1 MLDNVENAFH
11 LTDYNNMSDLY
22 EFQQQYNMAQEFIK
36 HRDEFYQSFTISRFS
51 RARDFIE
58 GIELGKITNVVW
70 IDYEARVCSAPGSS
84 LEYKTYKRKD
94 SEEKEY
100 GYYQVSIVMGYN
112 WEKQCVLD
120 EECYAIKCG
129 DLLYVIRHN
138 EYSEDKTPKFTFD
151 CDNNTVT
158 AAITYK
164 EQFEKGPRYYNRI
177 TTVYFIFDV
186 HTNELVEVKHDTHEE
201 FEREMT
207 SWEFCEWMD

>member
-1 MLDNVENAFH
+1 MLENVENAFH

-58 GIELGKITNVVW
+58 AIELGKITDVVW
-70 IDYEARVCSAPGSS
+70 IDYEARLCSAPGSS
-84 LEYKTYKRKD
+84 LEYKSYKD
-94 SEEKEY
+94 SKGNEHDYWE
-100 GYYQVSIVMGYN
+100 VSRAIGYN
-112 WEKQCVLD
+112 WTKRCTLD
-120 EECYAIKCG
+120 EKRYAIKCG

-138 EYSEDKTPKFTFD
+138 RDNEDRVPKFTFD
-151 CDNNTVT
+151 CNNNTVT

-201 FEREMT
+201 FKREMT
-207 SWEFCEWMD
+207 TWEFCEWMD